1 MIWPGQTVETSVR
14 VDGIDTPEIR
24 GKCQREND
32 LARVLLGST
41 VMLEDVRHGKYA
53 GRVVARVILA
63 DGQDLSKVLIIENLG
78 VPYDGGKRFAW
89 CD

>member
-1 MIWPGQTVETSVR
+1 
-14 VDGIDTPEIR
+14 
-24 GKCQREND
+24 
-32 LARVLLGST
+32 
-41 VMLEDVRHGKYA
+41 MLEDVRHGKYA